1 MQKEAARKRQQKVR
15 GSQKR
20 KFQAIEEQTVAKISR
35 ELQEEEEKY
44 VNNEELIAAISQIAI
59 SGSVAHERR
68 WSEIIQTP

>member
-35 ELQEEEEKY
+35 ELQEEEEEKY
-44 VNNEELIAAISQIAI
+44 ISNEELIAAISQIAI
-59 SGSVAHERR
+59 SGSAAHERR
-68 WSEIIQTP
+68 